1 MTRCNMQVIKRDG
14 TRQEYLGSKIEKAV
28 EKAMFATYMVM
39 EPTMLAEPF
48 QVSLHVWDVIKD
60 LKRDVSISELEKI
73 IYRKLN
79 DDGYSDA
86 AINYIEYKTKR
97 DIARS
102 KHKLT
107 QEFLDKYPDYP
118 EEMDEL
124 SKFVY
129 IRTYSRWLPDK
140 NRRETWKETCARAIN
155 GNCSY
160 LPTADGEPEALFDNM
175 FNLRQRISGRMLW
188 MGGTEALE
196 KTPLAAYNCSGITM
210 DSIHAFHELFY
221 LLMVGT
227 GVGCRVLK
235 ADIAKLPKFDTTKKL
250 YHVKTPV
257 PKGTT
262 LEHTKVSN
270 YGHSVII
277 TVGDSKEGWCEA
289 LTAYLTT
296 MTDNVTTSISIDYS
310 YIRPQGAPLKTF
322 GGYASGYAS
331 LKEMFEKLHKIIVK
345 ESTDGKLRPLNVAD
359 MCNIVGQNVV
369 AGGTRRTA
377 ELILFSPD
385 DEEMLHA
392 KENLDPEHYFR
403 YMSNNSMYLEEKP
416 SHEQLTKIMK
426 SIKETAEPGFI
437 NVAGAK
443 DRRSDFDIVNPCV
456 TPDTQILTKEYGY
469 VRIADCVDEDVT
481 VWNGY
486 DWSVV
491 TPRVT
496 GYDQPMLRITL
507 SNGNELEC
515 TDYHKFVLQG
525 DNRVKACD
533 LTVGDKLEKW
543 DFPVIPQQETI
554 VPTYDDSYID
564 PYIHG
569 FYAGDGVTNKPLIWL
584 YGDKRKLAKI
594 FEDNNCVITEGED
607 RDTVKLPKQYSKK
620 LVPDVGDT
628 PSDRLRYLAGLLDSD
643 GCVNSEDGAL
653 AISSVDKDFLMR
665 VSRMLNTLG
674 CHSTISKMHDAGFK
688 DMPANDGTGT
698 TKEYYCQTCY
708 RLTISAW
715 YTKQLMDLGLQTYR
729 LELTA
734 NPNRNASRFITVTNI
749 ERIRNCPTV
758 YCFTEPKN
766 HTGIFNGIMTAQCA
780 EILLPAKA
788 VCNLTNIN
796 VSKFI
801 DERGNVMIPQLK
813 EACKLSARACY
824 RLTEPELEL
833 DGWSEIHHRDR
844 LIGCSI
850 TGWQDAVAG
859 TLSKS
864 DQEALLM
871 LMKMWVNDAANEYA
885 DENHRPRPVLY
896 TTVQPDGTGGLISG
910 CSAGVHYNHSPY
922 YFRRVRIS
930 TNSPLYQAVK
940 YLDGWQIDNEVG
952 QGDDGN
958 TKVITFPCKSKSTI
972 TKYNVSAIEQLE
984 QYKMM
989 QKFYVDHNTSITVTV
1004 KDDEWDDVV
1013 DWLDNNWKYVVGISF
1028 LSLNQDYYP
1037 LMPYEECTK
1046 EQYLELKSKMAPLD
1060 PELVNK
1066 YEFELQTVGKD
1077 FEIDES
1083 GECEDG
1089 HCPVR

>member
-1 MTRCNMQVIKRDG
+1 MEVIKRNG
-14 TRQEYLGSKIEKAV
+14 TKESYDCSKIEKAV
-28 EKAMFATYMVM
+28 EKAMFATYKYM
-39 EPTMLAEPF
+39 EPVMLSEPF
-48 QVSLHVWDVIKD
+48 TVSLYVWDVIKD
-60 LKRDVSISELEKI
+60 VKEPVSIKQLENI
-73 IYRKLN
+73 IFRKLT

-86 AINYIEYKTKR
+86 AVNYIEYKTKR
-97 DIARS
+97 DIERS

-107 QEFLDKYPDYP
+107 QDFLDKYPDYP
-118 EEMDEL
+118 DCMDEL
-124 SKFVY
+124 AKFVY

-160 LPTADGEPEALFDNM
+160 LPTEDGEPEKLFDNM

-188 MGGTEALE
+188 MGGTEALD
-196 KTPLAAYNCSGITM
+196 KTPLAAYNCSGIVI
-210 DSIHAFHELFY
+210 DNINAFHELFY

-235 ADIAKLPKFDTTKKL
+235 EDIAKLPQFDTAKKL

-257 PKGTT
+257 PQGTT
-262 LEHTKVSN
+262 LERTKVSN
-270 YGHSVII
+270 YGNSIII

-289 LTAYLTT
+289 LTAYLNTMADNTT
-296 MTDNVTTSISIDYS
+296 KSISIDYS

-322 GGYASGYAS
+322 GGYASGYTS
-331 LKEMFEKLHKIIVK
+331 LKEMFEKLHKIITK

-403 YMSNNSMYLEEKP
+403 YMSNNSMYLEDKP
-416 SHEQLTKIMK
+416 SREELAKIMK

-437 NVAGAK
+437 NVKAAK
-443 DRRSDFDIVNPCV
+443 ERRKDFAIVNPC
-456 TPDTQILTKEYGY
+456 
-469 VRIADCVDEDVT
+469 
-481 VWNGY
+481 
-486 DWSVV
+486 
-491 TPRVT
+491 
-496 GYDQPMLRITL
+496 
-507 SNGNELEC
+507 
-515 TDYHKFVLQG
+515 
-525 DNRVKACD
+525 
-533 LTVGDKLEKW
+533 
-543 DFPVIPQQETI
+543 
-554 VPTYDDSYID
+554 
-564 PYIHG
+564 
-569 FYAGDGVTNKPLIWL
+569 
-584 YGDKRKLAKI
+584 
-594 FEDNNCVITEGED
+594 
-607 RDTVKLPKQYSKK
+607 
-620 LVPDVGDT
+620 
-628 PSDRLRYLAGLLDSD
+628 
-643 GCVNSEDGAL
+643 
-653 AISSVDKDFLMR
+653 
-665 VSRMLNTLG
+665 
-674 CHSTISKMHDAGFK
+674 
-688 DMPANDGTGT
+688 
-698 TKEYYCQTCY
+698 
-708 RLTISAW
+708 
-715 YTKQLMDLGLQTYR
+715 
-729 LELTA
+729 
-734 NPNRNASRFITVTNI
+734 
-749 ERIRNCPTV
+749 
-758 YCFTEPKN
+758 
-766 HTGIFNGIMTAQCA
+766 A
-780 EILLPAKA
+780 EIMLPNKA

-801 DERGNVMIPQLK
+801 DERGNVMVSQLK

-833 DGWSEIHHRDR
+833 EGWSEIHHRDR

-850 TGWQDAVAG
+850 TGWQDAVADNITKLEQG
-859 TLSKS
+859 V
-864 DQEALLM
+864 LLT
-871 LMKMWVNDAANEYA
+871 LMKTWIKDAANEYA
-885 DENHRPRPVLY
+885 DENNRPRPVLY

-930 TNSPLYQAVK
+930 SNSPLYQAIK

-952 QGDDGN
+952 QDDNGN
-958 TKVITFPCKSKSTI
+958 TKVITFPCKSNSRI

-989 QKFYVDHNTSITVTV
+989 QTHYVDHNTSITVTV
-1004 KDDEWDDVV
+1004 RDNEWDDVT
-1013 DWLDNNWKYVVGISF
+1013 DWLDKNWDCVVGISF

-1037 LMPYEECTK
+1037 LMPYEECTEK
-1046 EQYLELKSKMAPLD
+1046 QYLELKSKMAPFD
-1060 PELVNK
+1060 QELVNK

>member
-1 MTRCNMQVIKRDG
+1 MEVIKRDG
-14 TRQEYLGSKIEKAV
+14 TKESYDCSKIEKAV
-28 EKAMFATYMVM
+28 EKSMFATYKFM
-39 EPTMLAEPF
+39 EPVMLSEPF
-48 QVSLHVWDVIKD
+48 TVSLYVWDVIKD
-60 LKRDVSISELEKI
+60 VKEPVSIKQLENI
-73 IYRKLN
+73 IFRKLT

-86 AINYIEYKTKR
+86 AVNYIEYKTKR
-97 DIARS
+97 DMERS

-107 QEFLDKYPDYP
+107 QDFLDKYPDYP
-118 EEMDEL
+118 DCMDEL
-124 SKFVY
+124 AKFVY

-160 LPTADGEPEALFDNM
+160 LPTEDGEPEKLFDNM

-188 MGGTEALE
+188 MGGTEALD
-196 KTPLAAYNCSGITM
+196 KTPLAAYNCSGIVM
-210 DSIHAFHELFY
+210 DNINAFHELFY

-235 ADIAKLPKFDTTKKL
+235 EDVAKLPQFDTAKKL

-257 PKGTT
+257 PQGTT
-262 LEHTKVSN
+262 LERTKVSN
-270 YGHSVII
+270 YGNSVII

-289 LTAYLTT
+289 LTAYLNTMSDDTT
-296 MTDNVTTSISIDYS
+296 KSISIDYS

-322 GGYASGYAS
+322 GGYASGYTS
-331 LKEMFEKLHKIIVK
+331 LKEMFEKLHKIIIK

-403 YMSNNSMYLEEKP
+403 YMSNNSMYLEDKP
-416 SHEQLTKIMK
+416 SKEELRKLMI
-426 SIKETAEPGFI
+426 SIKETGEPGFI
-437 NVAGAK
+437 NVKAAK
-443 DRRSDFDIVNPCV
+443 ERRADFAIVNPCCE
-456 TPDTQILTKEYGY
+456 I
-469 VRIADCVDEDVT
+469 
-481 VWNGY
+481 
-486 DWSVV
+486 
-491 TPRVT
+491 
-496 GYDQPMLRITL
+496 ML
-507 SNGNELEC
+507 
-515 TDYHKFVLQG
+515 
-525 DNRVKACD
+525 
-533 LTVGDKLEKW
+533 
-543 DFPVIPQQETI
+543 
-554 VPTYDDSYID
+554 
-564 PYIHG
+564 
-569 FYAGDGVTNKPLIWL
+569 
-584 YGDKRKLAKI
+584 
-594 FEDNNCVITEGED
+594 
-607 RDTVKLPKQYSKK
+607 
-620 LVPDVGDT
+620 
-628 PSDRLRYLAGLLDSD
+628 
-643 GCVNSEDGAL
+643 
-653 AISSVDKDFLMR
+653 
-665 VSRMLNTLG
+665 
-674 CHSTISKMHDAGFK
+674 
-688 DMPANDGTGT
+688 
-698 TKEYYCQTCY
+698 
-708 RLTISAW
+708 
-715 YTKQLMDLGLQTYR
+715 
-729 LELTA
+729 
-734 NPNRNASRFITVTNI
+734 PN
-749 ERIRNCPTV
+749 
-758 YCFTEPKN
+758 
-766 HTGIFNGIMTAQCA
+766 
-780 EILLPAKA
+780 KA

-801 DERGNVMIPQLK
+801 DERGNVMVSQLK

-833 DGWSEIHHRDR
+833 EGWSEIHHRDR

-850 TGWQDAVAG
+850 TGWQDAVADNITKLEQG
-859 TLSKS
+859 V
-864 DQEALLM
+864 LLT
-871 LMKMWVNDAANEYA
+871 LMKTWIKDAANEYA
-885 DENHRPRPVLY
+885 DGNNRPRPVLY

-930 TNSPLYQAVK
+930 TNSPLYQAIK

-952 QGDDGN
+952 QDDNGN
-958 TKVITFPCKSKSTI
+958 TKVITFPCKSNSRI

-989 QKFYVDHNTSITVTV
+989 QTHYVDHNTSITVTV
-1004 KDDEWDDVV
+1004 KDDEWDAVT
-1013 DWLDNNWKYVVGISF
+1013 DWLDKNWDCVVGISF

-1046 EQYLELKSKMAPLD
+1046 KQYLELKSKMAPFD
-1060 PELVNK
+1060 QELVNK

>member
-1 MTRCNMQVIKRDG
+1 MEVIKRDG
-14 TRQEYLGSKIEKAV
+14 TKESYNGSKIEKAV
-28 EKAMFATYMVM
+28 EKAMFATYKFM
-39 EPTMLAEPF
+39 EPVMLSEPF
-48 QVSLHVWDVIKD
+48 TVSLYVWDVVKD
-60 LKRDVSISELEKI
+60 SKEPVSIKQLESI
-73 IYRKLN
+73 IFRKLT
-79 DDGYSDA
+79 DDGHSDA
-86 AINYIEYKTKR
+86 AVNYIEYKTKR
-97 DIARS
+97 DMARS

-107 QEFLDKYPDYP
+107 KDFLDKYPDYP
-118 EEMDEL
+118 DCMDEL
-124 SKFVY
+124 AKFVY

-160 LPTADGEPEALFDNM
+160 LPTEDGEPEKLFDNM

-188 MGGTEALE
+188 MGGTEALD
-196 KTPLAAYNCSGITM
+196 KTPLAAYNCSGIVI
-210 DSIHAFHELFY
+210 DNINAFQELFY

-235 ADIAKLPKFDTTKKL
+235 EDIAKLPQFDTAKKL

-257 PKGTT
+257 PQGTT
-262 LEHTKVSN
+262 LERTKVSN
-270 YGHSVII
+270 YGNSIII

-289 LTAYLTT
+289 LTAYLNTMADNTT
-296 MTDNVTTSISIDYS
+296 KSISIDYS

-331 LKEMFEKLHKIIVK
+331 LKEMFEKLNKIITE
-345 ESTDGKLRPLNVAD
+345 ESTNGKLRPLNVSD

-416 SHEQLTKIMK
+416 SKEELRKLMI

-437 NVAGAK
+437 NVKAAK
-443 DRRSDFDIVNPCV
+443 ERRADFDIVNPCCE
-456 TPDTQILTKEYGY
+456 I
-469 VRIADCVDEDVT
+469 
-481 VWNGY
+481 
-486 DWSVV
+486 
-491 TPRVT
+491 
-496 GYDQPMLRITL
+496 ML
-507 SNGNELEC
+507 
-515 TDYHKFVLQG
+515 
-525 DNRVKACD
+525 
-533 LTVGDKLEKW
+533 
-543 DFPVIPQQETI
+543 
-554 VPTYDDSYID
+554 
-564 PYIHG
+564 
-569 FYAGDGVTNKPLIWL
+569 
-584 YGDKRKLAKI
+584 
-594 FEDNNCVITEGED
+594 
-607 RDTVKLPKQYSKK
+607 
-620 LVPDVGDT
+620 
-628 PSDRLRYLAGLLDSD
+628 
-643 GCVNSEDGAL
+643 
-653 AISSVDKDFLMR
+653 
-665 VSRMLNTLG
+665 
-674 CHSTISKMHDAGFK
+674 
-688 DMPANDGTGT
+688 
-698 TKEYYCQTCY
+698 
-708 RLTISAW
+708 
-715 YTKQLMDLGLQTYR
+715 
-729 LELTA
+729 
-734 NPNRNASRFITVTNI
+734 PN
-749 ERIRNCPTV
+749 
-758 YCFTEPKN
+758 
-766 HTGIFNGIMTAQCA
+766 
-780 EILLPAKA
+780 KA

-801 DERGNVMIPQLK
+801 DERGNVMMSQLK

-833 DGWSEIHHRDR
+833 EGWSEIHHRDR

-850 TGWQDAVAG
+850 TGWQDAV
-859 TLSKS
+859 S
-864 DQEALLM
+864 DNMAKLEQEVLLT
-871 LMKMWVNDAANEYA
+871 LMKTWIKDAANEYA
-885 DENHRPRPVLY
+885 DENNRPRPVLY

-910 CSAGVHYNHSPY
+910 CSAGIHYNHSPY

-952 QGDDGN
+952 QDDNGN
-958 TKVITFPCKSKSTI
+958 TKVITFPCKSNSRI

-989 QKFYVDHNTSITVTV
+989 QTYYVDHNTSITVTV
-1004 KDDEWDDVV
+1004 KDDEWDAVT
-1013 DWLDNNWKYVVGISF
+1013 DWLDKNWDCVVGISF

-1046 EQYLELKSKMAPLD
+1046 EQYLELKSKMAPFD
-1060 PELVNK
+1060 QELVNK

>member
-1 MTRCNMQVIKRDG
+1 MQVIKRDG
-14 TRQEYLGSKIEKAV
+14 TTEEYLGQKIERAV
-28 EKAMFATYMVM
+28 EKAMFATYLVM

-48 QVSLHVWDVIKD
+48 QVSLYVWDIIKD
-60 LKRDVSISELEKI
+60 AKEPISIKQLENI
-73 IYRKLN
+73 IFRKLT
-79 DDGYSDA
+79 DDGYTDA
-86 AINYIEYKTKR
+86 AVNYIEYKTKR
-97 DIARS
+97 DMERS

-118 EEMDEL
+118 DCMDEL
-124 SKFVY
+124 AKFVY

-160 LPTADGEPEALFDNM
+160 LPTADGEPEKLFDNM
-175 FNLRQRISGRMLW
+175 FNLRQRVSGRMLW
-188 MGGTEALE
+188 MGGTEALD
-196 KTPLAAYNCSGITM
+196 KTPLAAYNCSGIVM
-210 DSIHAFHELFY
+210 DNIRSFHELFY

-235 ADIAKLPKFDTTKKL
+235 EDIAKLPQFDTTKKL

-289 LTAYLTT
+289 LTAYLTI

-331 LKEMFEKLHKIIVK
+331 LKEMFEKLHKIITK
-345 ESTDGKLRPLNVAD
+345 ESTNGKLRPLNVAD

-416 SHEQLTKIMK
+416 SREELVKIMY
-426 SIKETAEPGFI
+426 SIKETGEPGFI
-437 NVAGAK
+437 NVKAAK
-443 DRRSDFDIVNPCV
+443 ERRADFAIVNPC
-456 TPDTQILTKEYGY
+456 
-469 VRIADCVDEDVT
+469 
-481 VWNGY
+481 
-486 DWSVV
+486 
-491 TPRVT
+491 
-496 GYDQPMLRITL
+496 
-507 SNGNELEC
+507 
-515 TDYHKFVLQG
+515 
-525 DNRVKACD
+525 
-533 LTVGDKLEKW
+533 
-543 DFPVIPQQETI
+543 
-554 VPTYDDSYID
+554 
-564 PYIHG
+564 
-569 FYAGDGVTNKPLIWL
+569 
-584 YGDKRKLAKI
+584 
-594 FEDNNCVITEGED
+594 
-607 RDTVKLPKQYSKK
+607 
-620 LVPDVGDT
+620 
-628 PSDRLRYLAGLLDSD
+628 
-643 GCVNSEDGAL
+643 
-653 AISSVDKDFLMR
+653 
-665 VSRMLNTLG
+665 
-674 CHSTISKMHDAGFK
+674 
-688 DMPANDGTGT
+688 
-698 TKEYYCQTCY
+698 
-708 RLTISAW
+708 
-715 YTKQLMDLGLQTYR
+715 
-729 LELTA
+729 
-734 NPNRNASRFITVTNI
+734 
-749 ERIRNCPTV
+749 
-758 YCFTEPKN
+758 
-766 HTGIFNGIMTAQCA
+766 A
-780 EILLPAKA
+780 EIMLPNKA

-801 DERGNVMIPQLK
+801 DERGNVMVPQLK

-824 RLTEPELEL
+824 RLTEPLLELE
-833 DGWSEIHHRDR
+833 GWSEIHHRDR

-859 TLSKS
+859 VLSHEEQS
-864 DQEALLM
+864 LLLS
-871 LMKMWVNDAANEYA
+871 LMKSWINEFANQYA

-910 CSAGVHYNHSPY
+910 CSAGVHYNHAPY

-940 YLDGWQIDNEVG
+940 HLDGWQIDNEVG

-989 QKFYVDHNTSITVTV
+989 QTFYVDHNTSITVTV
-1004 KDDEWDDVV
+1004 KDNEWDDVI
-1013 DWLDNNWKYVVGISF
+1013 DWLDKNWDCVVGISF

-1046 EQYLELKSKMAPLD
+1046 EQYLELKSKMATLD

>member
-28 EKAMFATYMVM
+28 EKAMFATYMVI

-48 QVSLHVWDVIKD
+48 QVSLHVWDVVKD
-60 LKRDVSISELEKI
+60 LRRDVSISELEKI

-118 EEMDEL
+118 DCMDEL
-124 SKFVY
+124 AKFVY

-160 LPTADGEPEALFDNM
+160 LPTEDGEPEKLFDNM

-188 MGGTEALE
+188 MGGTEALD
-196 KTPLAAYNCSGITM
+196 KTPLAAYNCSGMVM
-210 DSIHAFHELFY
+210 DSIEAFQELFY

-235 ADIAKLPKFDTTKKL
+235 EDIAKLPKFDITKKL

-257 PKGTT
+257 PQGTL

-270 YGHSVII
+270 YGYSVII

-289 LTAYLTT
+289 LTAYLIT
-296 MTDNVTTSISIDYS
+296 MADNVTKSISIDYS

-322 GGYASGYAS
+322 GGYASGYKS
-331 LKEMFEKLHKIIVK
+331 LQEMFEKLHKIIVK

-359 MCNIVGQNVV
+359 MCNIIGQNVV

-416 SHEQLTKIMK
+416 SHEELSKIMK

-443 DRRSDFDIVNPCV
+443 DRRSDFDIVNP
-456 TPDTQILTKEYGY
+456 
-469 VRIADCVDEDVT
+469 
-481 VWNGY
+481 
-486 DWSVV
+486 
-491 TPRVT
+491 
-496 GYDQPMLRITL
+496 
-507 SNGNELEC
+507 
-515 TDYHKFVLQG
+515 
-525 DNRVKACD
+525 
-533 LTVGDKLEKW
+533 
-543 DFPVIPQQETI
+543 
-554 VPTYDDSYID
+554 
-564 PYIHG
+564 
-569 FYAGDGVTNKPLIWL
+569 
-584 YGDKRKLAKI
+584 
-594 FEDNNCVITEGED
+594 
-607 RDTVKLPKQYSKK
+607 
-620 LVPDVGDT
+620 
-628 PSDRLRYLAGLLDSD
+628 
-643 GCVNSEDGAL
+643 
-653 AISSVDKDFLMR
+653 
-665 VSRMLNTLG
+665 
-674 CHSTISKMHDAGFK
+674 
-688 DMPANDGTGT
+688 
-698 TKEYYCQTCY
+698 
-708 RLTISAW
+708 
-715 YTKQLMDLGLQTYR
+715 
-729 LELTA
+729 
-734 NPNRNASRFITVTNI
+734 
-749 ERIRNCPTV
+749 
-758 YCFTEPKN
+758 
-766 HTGIFNGIMTAQCA
+766 CA

-813 EACKLSARACY
+813 EACRLSARACY

-864 DQEALLM
+864 DQEVLLM

-930 TNSPLYQAVK
+930 ANSPLYQAVK

-989 QKFYVDHNTSITVTV
+989 QKYYVDHNTSITVTV
-1004 KDDEWDDVV
+1004 KDDEWDAVV

>member
-1 MTRCNMQVIKRDG
+1 MQVIKRDG
-14 TRQEYLGSKIEKAV
+14 TRQEYLGSKIKKAV
-28 EKAMFATYMVM
+28 EKAMFATYMAM

-48 QVSLHVWDVIKD
+48 QVSLHVWDVVKD

-86 AINYIEYKTKR
+86 AIKYIEYKTKR
-97 DIARS
+97 DIQRS

-107 QEFLDKYPDYP
+107 DEFLARYPDYP

-124 SKFVY
+124 AKFVY

-140 NRRETWKETCARAIN
+140 NRRETWKETCARAVN

-160 LPTADGEPEALFDNM
+160 LPTEDGEPEKLFDNM
-175 FNLRQRISGRMLW
+175 FYFRQRVSGRMLW
-188 MGGTEALE
+188 MGGTEALD
-196 KTPLAAYNCSGITM
+196 KTPLAAYNCSGMVM
-210 DSIHAFHELFY
+210 DSLKAFEELFY

-235 ADIAKLPKFDTTKKL
+235 EDIAKLPHFHTDKEI

-257 PKGTT
+257 PQGST
-262 LEHTKVSN
+262 LEHTNAKR
-270 YGHSVII
+270 YGNSLVI

-289 LTAYLTT
+289 LGEYLNG
-296 MTDNVTTSISIDYS
+296 MTDVTLHSISLDYS

-322 GGYASGYAS
+322 GGYASGFKS
-331 LKEMFEKLHKIIVK
+331 LKEMFDKLHKIITK
-345 ESTDGKLRPLNVAD
+345 ESTDGKLRPLNVSD
-359 MCNIVGQNVV
+359 MCNIIGQNVV

-416 SHEQLTKIMK
+416 SREQLTKIMK

-437 NVAGAK
+437 NVQAAK
-443 DRRSDFDIVNPCV
+443 ERRADFAIVNPC
-456 TPDTQILTKEYGY
+456 
-469 VRIADCVDEDVT
+469 
-481 VWNGY
+481 
-486 DWSVV
+486 
-491 TPRVT
+491 
-496 GYDQPMLRITL
+496 
-507 SNGNELEC
+507 
-515 TDYHKFVLQG
+515 
-525 DNRVKACD
+525 
-533 LTVGDKLEKW
+533 
-543 DFPVIPQQETI
+543 
-554 VPTYDDSYID
+554 
-564 PYIHG
+564 
-569 FYAGDGVTNKPLIWL
+569 
-584 YGDKRKLAKI
+584 
-594 FEDNNCVITEGED
+594 
-607 RDTVKLPKQYSKK
+607 
-620 LVPDVGDT
+620 
-628 PSDRLRYLAGLLDSD
+628 
-643 GCVNSEDGAL
+643 
-653 AISSVDKDFLMR
+653 
-665 VSRMLNTLG
+665 
-674 CHSTISKMHDAGFK
+674 
-688 DMPANDGTGT
+688 
-698 TKEYYCQTCY
+698 
-708 RLTISAW
+708 
-715 YTKQLMDLGLQTYR
+715 
-729 LELTA
+729 
-734 NPNRNASRFITVTNI
+734 
-749 ERIRNCPTV
+749 
-758 YCFTEPKN
+758 
-766 HTGIFNGIMTAQCA
+766 A
-780 EILLPAKA
+780 EIMLPNKA

-813 EACKLSARACY
+813 EACRLSARACY

-833 DGWSEIHHRDR
+833 KDWSEIHHRDR

-850 TGWQDAVAG
+850 TGWQDAVSG
-859 TLSKS
+859 NLSKS

-871 LMKMWVNDAANEYA
+871 LMKMWINEAANEYA
-885 DENHRPRPVLY
+885 DENQSPRPVLY
-896 TTVQPDGTGGLISG
+896 TTVQPDGTGGLISN

-922 YFRRVRIS
+922 YYRRVRIS

-940 YLDGWQIDNEVG
+940 HLKGWQIDNEVG
-952 QGDDGN
+952 QDDNGN
-958 TKVITFPCKSKSTI
+958 TKVITFPCKSKSLI
-972 TKYNVSAIEQLE
+972 TKNNVTALEQLE

-989 QKFYVDHNTSITVTV
+989 QRYYVDHNTSITVTV

-1013 DWLDNNWKYVVGISF
+1013 DWLDKNWQYVVGISF
-1028 LSLNQDYYP
+1028 LSLNQTYYP

-1046 EQYLELKSKMAPLD
+1046 EQYIELKEKMEPLD
-1060 PELVNK
+1060 HELVNR

>member
-1 MTRCNMQVIKRDG
+1 MRCNMQVIKRDG

-28 EKAMFATYMVM
+28 EKAMFATYMAM

-48 QVSLHVWDVIKD
+48 QVSLHVWDVVKD

-86 AINYIEYKTKR
+86 AIKYIEYKTKR
-97 DIARS
+97 DIQRS

-107 QEFLDKYPDYP
+107 DEFLARYPDYP

-124 SKFVY
+124 AKFVY

-140 NRRETWKETCARAIN
+140 NRRETWKETCARAVN

-160 LPTADGEPEALFDNM
+160 LPTEDGEPEKLFDNM
-175 FNLRQRISGRMLW
+175 FYFRQRVSGRMLW
-188 MGGTEALE
+188 MGGTEALD
-196 KTPLAAYNCSGITM
+196 KTPLAAYNCSGMVM
-210 DSIHAFHELFY
+210 DSLKAFEELFY

-235 ADIAKLPKFDTTKKL
+235 EDIAKLPRFHTDKEI

-257 PKGTT
+257 PQGST
-262 LEHTKVSN
+262 LEHTNAKR
-270 YGHSVII
+270 YGNSLVI

-289 LTAYLTT
+289 LGEYLNG
-296 MTDNVTTSISIDYS
+296 MTDVTLHSISLDYS

-322 GGYASGYAS
+322 GGYASGFKS
-331 LKEMFEKLHKIIVK
+331 LKEMFDKLHKIITK
-345 ESTDGKLRPLNVAD
+345 ESTNGKLRPINVSD
-359 MCNIVGQNVV
+359 ICNIVGQNVV

-416 SHEQLTKIMK
+416 SKEELRKLML
-426 SIKETAEPGFI
+426 SIKETGEPGFV
-437 NVAGAK
+437 NVKAAK
-443 DRRSDFDIVNPCV
+443 ERRSDFAIVNPCV
-456 TPDTQILTKEYGY
+456 SGDTKILTKEYGY
-469 VRIADCVDEDVT
+469 IAIEDIVDTDVT

-486 DWSVV
+486 EWSVT

-496 GYDQPMLRITL
+496 GYNQPMFKIKF
-507 SNGNELEC
+507 SNGSELKC
-515 TDYHKFVLQG
+515 TDYHTFVLKN
-525 DNRVKACD
+525 DERVKANQ
-533 LTVGDKLEKW
+533 LNTGDKLAKW
-543 DFPVIPQQETI
+543 DFPVIEQQENI
-554 VPTYDDSYID
+554 LPVYNEDDK
-564 PYIHG
+564 PYVHG
-569 FYAGDGVTNKPLIWL
+569 FYAGDGVANKPIIWL
-584 YGDKRKLAKI
+584 YGDKRNLGDI
-594 FEDNNCVITEGED
+594 FSYFGCEVKTGNE
-607 RDTVKLPKQYSKK
+607 RDTVKTPKVLSKK
-620 LVPDVGDT
+620 IVPDVGD
-628 PSDRLRYLAGLLDSD
+628 SIAHRLEYLAGLLDSD
-643 GCVNSEDGAL
+643 GCINSAEGSV
-653 AISSVDKDFLMR
+653 AISSIDKDFLIR
-665 VSRMLNTLG
+665 VSQMLNTLG
-674 CHSTISKMHDAGFK
+674 CHTYISLMRDGGPKL
-688 DMPANDGTGT
+688 MPANDGTGVY
-698 TKEYYCQTCY
+698 KEYTCQPCY

-715 YTKQLMDLGLQTYR
+715 YVQHLLGLGLHTFRFNLQC
-729 LELTA
+729 
-734 NPNRNASRFITVTNI
+734 NPNRNASRFITVTDI
-749 ERIRNCPTV
+749 ERIDNCPTV
-758 YCFTEPKN
+758 YCFTEQKN
-766 HTGIFNGIMTAQCA
+766 HTGIFNGVMTGQCSEIMLTN
-780 EILLPAKA
+780 KA

-813 EACKLSARACY
+813 EACRLSARACY
-824 RLTEPELEL
+824 RLTEPELEIPS
-833 DGWSEIHHRDR
+833 WSEIHRRDR

-850 TGWQDAVAG
+850 TGWQDAVNG
-859 TLSKS
+859 NLSKS
-864 DQEALLM
+864 DQEALLV
-871 LMKMWVNDAANEYA
+871 LMKMWINEAANEYA
-885 DENHRPRPVLY
+885 DANKSPRPVLY

-922 YFRRVRIS
+922 YYRRVRIS

-940 YLDGWQIDNEVG
+940 HLKGWKIDNEVG
-952 QGDDGN
+952 QDDDGN
-958 TKVITFPCKSKSTI
+958 TKVITFPCKSKSSI
-972 TKYNVSAIEQLE
+972 TKNNVSALEQLE

-989 QKFYVDHNTSITVTV
+989 QRYYVDHNTSITVTV

-1013 DWLDNNWKYVVGISF
+1013 DWLDENWQYVVGISF
-1028 LSLNQDYYP
+1028 LSLNQTYYP

-1046 EQYLELKSKMAPLD
+1046 EQYIELKANMEPLD
-1060 PELVNK
+1060 HDLVNR

>member
-1 MTRCNMQVIKRDG
+1 MQVIKRDG
-14 TRQEYLGSKIEKAV
+14 TTEEYLGQKIERAV
-28 EKAMFATYMVM
+28 EKAMFATYLVM

-48 QVSLHVWDVIKD
+48 QVSLYVWDIIKD
-60 LKRDVSISELEKI
+60 AKEPISIKQLENI
-73 IYRKLN
+73 IFRKLT
-79 DDGYSDA
+79 DDGYTDA
-86 AINYIEYKTKR
+86 AVNYIEYKTKR
-97 DIARS
+97 DMERS
-102 KHKLT
+102 QHKLN

-118 EEMDEL
+118 DCMDEL
-124 SKFVY
+124 AKFVY

-160 LPTADGEPEALFDNM
+160 LPTEDGEPEKLFDNM

-196 KTPLAAYNCSGITM
+196 KTPLAAYNCSGIVM
-210 DSIHAFHELFY
+210 DSIRSFHELFY

-235 ADIAKLPKFDTTKKL
+235 EDIAKLPQFDTTKKL

-257 PKGTT
+257 PQGTT

-289 LTAYLTT
+289 LTAYLNTMADNTT
-296 MTDNVTTSISIDYS
+296 KSISIDYS

-345 ESTDGKLRPLNVAD
+345 ESTNGQLRPLNVAD

-392 KENLDPEHYFR
+392 KENLDQEHYFR

-416 SHEQLTKIMK
+416 SREELAKIMY
-426 SIKETAEPGFI
+426 SIKETGEPGFI
-437 NVAGAK
+437 NVKAAK
-443 DRRSDFDIVNPCV
+443 ERRADFAIVNPC
-456 TPDTQILTKEYGY
+456 
-469 VRIADCVDEDVT
+469 
-481 VWNGY
+481 
-486 DWSVV
+486 
-491 TPRVT
+491 
-496 GYDQPMLRITL
+496 
-507 SNGNELEC
+507 
-515 TDYHKFVLQG
+515 
-525 DNRVKACD
+525 
-533 LTVGDKLEKW
+533 
-543 DFPVIPQQETI
+543 
-554 VPTYDDSYID
+554 
-564 PYIHG
+564 
-569 FYAGDGVTNKPLIWL
+569 
-584 YGDKRKLAKI
+584 
-594 FEDNNCVITEGED
+594 
-607 RDTVKLPKQYSKK
+607 
-620 LVPDVGDT
+620 
-628 PSDRLRYLAGLLDSD
+628 
-643 GCVNSEDGAL
+643 
-653 AISSVDKDFLMR
+653 
-665 VSRMLNTLG
+665 
-674 CHSTISKMHDAGFK
+674 
-688 DMPANDGTGT
+688 
-698 TKEYYCQTCY
+698 
-708 RLTISAW
+708 
-715 YTKQLMDLGLQTYR
+715 
-729 LELTA
+729 
-734 NPNRNASRFITVTNI
+734 
-749 ERIRNCPTV
+749 
-758 YCFTEPKN
+758 
-766 HTGIFNGIMTAQCA
+766 A
-780 EILLPAKA
+780 EIMLPNKA

-801 DERGNVMIPQLK
+801 DERGNVMVPQLK

-824 RLTEPELEL
+824 RLTEPSLELE
-833 DGWSEIHHRDR
+833 GWSEIHHRDR

-859 TLSKS
+859 VLSHEE
-864 DQEALLM
+864 QALLLS
-871 LMKMWVNDAANEYA
+871 LMKSWINEFANQYA

-989 QKFYVDHNTSITVTV
+989 QTHYVDHNTSITVTV
-1004 KDDEWDDVV
+1004 KDNEWDDVIN
-1013 DWLDNNWKYVVGISF
+1013 WLDKNWDYVVGISF

>member
-1 MTRCNMQVIKRDG
+1 MQVIKRDG
-14 TRQEYLGSKIEKAV
+14 TKEEYLGQKIERAV

-48 QVSLHVWDVIKD
+48 QVSLHVWDIIKD
-60 LKRDVSISELEKI
+60 VETDVTIHDIERL
-73 IYRKLN
+73 IYNKLY

-86 AINYIEYKTKR
+86 AIKYIEYKTKR
-97 DIARS
+97 DIERS

-107 QEFLDKYPDYP
+107 DSFLAQYPDYP
-118 EEMDEL
+118 ECMDEL
-124 SKFVY
+124 AKFVY

-160 LPTADGEPEALFDNM
+160 LPTEDGEPEKLFDNM

-188 MGGTEALE
+188 MGGTEALD
-196 KTPLAAYNCSGITM
+196 KTPLAAYNCSGMVM
-210 DSIHAFHELFY
+210 DSLQAFEELFY

-235 ADIAKLPKFDTTKKL
+235 EDIAKLPKFDTTKKL

-257 PKGTT
+257 PQGTT

-296 MTDNVTTSISIDYS
+296 MSDDVTISISIDYS

-322 GGYASGYAS
+322 GGYASGFKS
-331 LKEMFEKLHKIIVK
+331 LKEMFEKLHKIITK
-345 ESTDGKLRPLNVAD
+345 ESTDGKLRPLNVSD
-359 MCNIVGQNVV
+359 MCNIIGQNVV

-392 KENLDPEHYFR
+392 KENIDPEHYFR
-403 YMSNNSMYLEEKP
+403 YMSNNSMFLEEKP
-416 SHEQLTKIMK
+416 SKEELRKLML
-426 SIKETAEPGFI
+426 SIKETGEPGFV
-437 NVAGAK
+437 NVKAAK
-443 DRRSDFDIVNPCV
+443 ERRSDFAIVNPCCE
-456 TPDTQILTKEYGY
+456 IMLT
-469 VRIADCVDEDVT
+469 
-481 VWNGY
+481 N
-486 DWSVV
+486 
-491 TPRVT
+491 
-496 GYDQPMLRITL
+496 
-507 SNGNELEC
+507 
-515 TDYHKFVLQG
+515 
-525 DNRVKACD
+525 
-533 LTVGDKLEKW
+533 
-543 DFPVIPQQETI
+543 
-554 VPTYDDSYID
+554 
-564 PYIHG
+564 
-569 FYAGDGVTNKPLIWL
+569 
-584 YGDKRKLAKI
+584 
-594 FEDNNCVITEGED
+594 
-607 RDTVKLPKQYSKK
+607 
-620 LVPDVGDT
+620 
-628 PSDRLRYLAGLLDSD
+628 
-643 GCVNSEDGAL
+643 
-653 AISSVDKDFLMR
+653 
-665 VSRMLNTLG
+665 
-674 CHSTISKMHDAGFK
+674 
-688 DMPANDGTGT
+688 
-698 TKEYYCQTCY
+698 
-708 RLTISAW
+708 
-715 YTKQLMDLGLQTYR
+715 
-729 LELTA
+729 
-734 NPNRNASRFITVTNI
+734 
-749 ERIRNCPTV
+749 
-758 YCFTEPKN
+758 
-766 HTGIFNGIMTAQCA
+766 
-780 EILLPAKA
+780 KA

-801 DERGNVMIPQLK
+801 NERGNVMIPQLK

-824 RLTEPELEL
+824 RLTEPELEIPS
-833 DGWSEIHHRDR
+833 WSEIHRRDR

-871 LMKMWVNDAANEYA
+871 LMKMWINDAANEYA
-885 DENHRPRPVLY
+885 DENHRPHPVLY

-922 YFRRVRIS
+922 YYRRVRIS

-940 YLDGWQIDNEVG
+940 HLKGWKIDNEVG
-952 QGDDGN
+952 QDDDGN
-958 TKVITFPCKSKSTI
+958 TKVITFPCKSKSLT
-972 TKYNVSAIEQLE
+972 TKNNVSALEQLE

-989 QKFYVDHNTSITVTV
+989 QRYYVDHNTSITVTV

-1013 DWLDNNWKYVVGISF
+1013 DWLDVNWKYVVGISF

-1037 LMPYEECTK
+1037 LMPYEECTR
-1046 EQYLELKSKMAPLD
+1046 EEYLELKSNMEPLD
-1060 PELVNK
+1060 HDLVNR

>member
-1 MTRCNMQVIKRDG
+1 MRCNMQVIKRDG

-28 EKAMFATYMVM
+28 EKAMFATYMAM

-48 QVSLHVWDVIKD
+48 QVSLHVWDVVKD

-86 AINYIEYKTKR
+86 AIKYIEYKTKR
-97 DIARS
+97 DIQRS

-107 QEFLDKYPDYP
+107 DEFLAQYPDYP

-124 SKFVY
+124 AKFVY

-140 NRRETWKETCARAIN
+140 NRRETWKETCARAVN

-160 LPTADGEPEALFDNM
+160 LPTEDGEPEKLFDNM
-175 FNLRQRISGRMLW
+175 FYFRQRVSGRMLW
-188 MGGTEALE
+188 MGGTEALD
-196 KTPLAAYNCSGITM
+196 KTPLAAYNCSGIVM
-210 DSIHAFHELFY
+210 DSVNAFHELFY

-235 ADIAKLPKFDTTKKL
+235 EDIAKLPKFDITKKL

-257 PKGTT
+257 PQGTT

-296 MTDNVTTSISIDYS
+296 MTDDITKSISIDYS

-322 GGYASGYAS
+322 GGYASGYKS
-331 LKEMFEKLHKIIVK
+331 LQEMFEKLHKIIVK

-403 YMSNNSMYLEEKP
+403 YMSNNSMYLEKKP
-416 SHEQLTKIMK
+416 SREELAKIMY
-426 SIKETAEPGFI
+426 SIKETGEPAFL
-437 NVAGAK
+437 NVQAAK
-443 DRRSDFDIVNPCV
+443 ERRADFDIVNPCV
-456 TPDTQILTKEYGY
+456 TGTTEILTKEYGY
-469 VRIADCVDEDVT
+469 MPIAEVVDEDVT

-496 GYDQPMLRITL
+496 GYDQPMMRIQF

-515 TDYHKFVLQG
+515 TDYHKFVMQDGSRIEAREL
-525 DNRVKACD
+525 CI
-533 LTVGDKLEKW
+533 GDKLEKW
-543 DFPVIPQQETI
+543 EFPVIEQPENLMSMYHDGT
-554 VPTYDDSYID
+554 ID

-569 FYAGDGVTNKPLIWL
+569 FYAGDGVQNKPIIWL
-584 YGDKRKLAKI
+584 YGEKRQLADMFKSAG
-594 FEDNNCVITEGED
+594 CTITEGLE
-607 RDTVKLPKQYSKK
+607 RDTVRLPKQLPKK
-620 LVPDVGDT
+620 QVPNVNDAVYH
-628 PSDRLRYLAGLLDSD
+628 RLRYLAGLIDSD
-643 GCVNSEDGAL
+643 GCINSEEGAI
-653 AISSVDKDFLMR
+653 AISSVDRDFLTR
-665 VSRMLNTLG
+665 ISRMLNTLG
-674 CHSTISKMHDAGFK
+674 CHATISLMAEGGYRE
-688 DMPANDGTGT
+688 MPANDGTGEN
-698 TKEYYCQTCY
+698 KLYYCQPTY

-715 YTKQLMDLGLQTYR
+715 YVKKLMDLGLSTKR
-729 LELTA
+729 VKLIA
-734 NPNRNASRFITVTNI
+734 NPNRNASRFIYVTSI
-749 ERIRNCPTV
+749 EHIRNCPTV
-758 YCFTEPKN
+758 YCFTENKN
-766 HTGIFNGIMTAQCA
+766 HTGIFNGVMTGQCA

-813 EACKLSARACY
+813 EACRLSARACY

-833 DGWSEIHHRDR
+833 EGWSEIHHRDR

-850 TGWQDAVAG
+850 TGWQDAVVG
-859 TLSKS
+859 NLSKS
-864 DQEALLM
+864 DQEALLV
-871 LMKMWVNDAANEYA
+871 LMKMWINDAANEYA
-885 DENHRPRPVLY
+885 DENHRPHPVLY

-910 CSAGVHYNHSPY
+910 CSAGVHYNHAPY
-922 YFRRVRIS
+922 YYRRVRIS

-940 YLDGWQIDNEVG
+940 HLKGWKIDNEVG
-952 QGDDGN
+952 QDDDGN
-958 TKVITFPCKSKSTI
+958 TKVITFPCKSKSLT
-972 TKYNVSAIEQLE
+972 TKNNVSALEQLE

-989 QKFYVDHNTSITVTV
+989 QRYYVDHNTSITVTV

-1013 DWLDNNWKYVVGISF
+1013 DWLDVNWKYVVGISF

-1037 LMPYEECTK
+1037 LMPYEECTR
-1046 EQYLELKSKMAPLD
+1046 EEYLELKANMEPLD
-1060 PELVNK
+1060 HDLVNR

>member
-1 MTRCNMQVIKRDG
+1 MRCNMQVIKRDG

-28 EKAMFATYMVM
+28 EKAMFATYMAM

-48 QVSLHVWDVIKD
+48 QVSLHVWDVVKD

-86 AINYIEYKTKR
+86 AIKYIEYKTKR
-97 DIARS
+97 DIQRS

-107 QEFLDKYPDYP
+107 DEFLAQYPDYP

-124 SKFVY
+124 AKFVY

-140 NRRETWKETCARAIN
+140 NRRETWKETCARAVN

-160 LPTADGEPEALFDNM
+160 LPTEDGEPEKLFDNM
-175 FNLRQRISGRMLW
+175 FYFRQRVSGRMLW
-188 MGGTEALE
+188 MGGTEALD
-196 KTPLAAYNCSGITM
+196 KTPLAAYNCSGMVM
-210 DSIHAFHELFY
+210 DSLKAFEELFY

-235 ADIAKLPKFDTTKKL
+235 EDIAKLPHFHTDKEI

-257 PKGTT
+257 PQGST
-262 LEHTKVSN
+262 LEHTNAKR
-270 YGHSVII
+270 YGNSLVI

-289 LTAYLTT
+289 LGEYLNG
-296 MTDNVTTSISIDYS
+296 MTDVTLHSISLDYS

-322 GGYASGYAS
+322 GGYASGFKS
-331 LKEMFEKLHKIIVK
+331 LKEMFDKLHKIITK
-345 ESTDGKLRPLNVAD
+345 ESTDGKLRPLNVSD
-359 MCNIVGQNVV
+359 MCNIIGQNVV

-416 SHEQLTKIMK
+416 SREQLTKIMK

-437 NVAGAK
+437 NVQAAK
-443 DRRSDFDIVNPCV
+443 ERRADFAIVNPCV

-469 VRIADCVDEDVT
+469 ARIADCVDEDVT

-643 GCVNSEDGAL
+643 GCVSSEDGAL

-766 HTGIFNGIMTAQCA
+766 HTGIFNGVMTAQCA

-801 DERGNVMIPQLK
+801 DERGNVIIPQLK
-813 EACKLSARACY
+813 EACRLSARACY

-833 DGWSEIHHRDR
+833 DGWSEIHRRDR

-850 TGWQDAVAG
+850 TGWQDAVSG
-859 TLSKS
+859 NLSKS

-871 LMKMWVNDAANEYA
+871 LMKMWINEAANEYA
-885 DENHRPRPVLY
+885 DENQSPRPVLY
-896 TTVQPDGTGGLISG
+896 TTVQPDGTGGLISN

-922 YFRRVRIS
+922 YYRRVRIS

-940 YLDGWQIDNEVG
+940 HLKGWQIDNEVG
-952 QGDDGN
+952 QDDNGN
-958 TKVITFPCKSKSTI
+958 TKVITFPCKSKSLT
-972 TKYNVSAIEQLE
+972 TKNNVSALEQLE

-989 QKFYVDHNTSITVTV
+989 QRYYVDHNTSITVTV

-1013 DWLDNNWKYVVGISF
+1013 DWLDENWQYVVGISF
-1028 LSLNQDYYP
+1028 LSLNQTYYP

-1046 EQYLELKSKMAPLD
+1046 EQYIELKEKMEPLD
-1060 PELVNK
+1060 HELVNR

>member
-1 MTRCNMQVIKRDG
+1 MQVIKRDR
-14 TRQEYLGSKIEKAV
+14 TKEEYLGQKIERAV

-39 EPTMLAEPF
+39 EPIMLAEPF
-48 QVSLHVWDVIKD
+48 QVSLHVWDIIKD
-60 LKRDVSISELEKI
+60 VKTDVTIYDLERL
-73 IYRKLN
+73 IYDKLYE
-79 DDGYSDA
+79 DGYRDA
-86 AINYIEYKTKR
+86 AIKYIEYKTKR
-97 DIARS
+97 DIERS
-102 KHKLT
+102 KHKLSE
-107 QEFLDKYPDYP
+107 EFLSTYPDYP
-118 EEMDEL
+118 DCMDEL
-124 SKFVY
+124 GKFVY

-160 LPTADGEPEALFDNM
+160 LPTADGEPEKLFDNM

-196 KTPLAAYNCSGITM
+196 KTPLAAYNCSGMVM
-210 DSIHAFHELFY
+210 DSINAFQELFY

-235 ADIAKLPKFDTTKKL
+235 EDIDKLPRFCTDKQL
-250 YHVKTPV
+250 YHVKSPI
-257 PKGTT
+257 PQGAT
-262 LEHTKVSN
+262 LEHTKASK
-270 YGHSVII
+270 YGNSLII

-289 LTAYLTT
+289 LNEYLIA
-296 MTDNVTTSISIDYS
+296 MTDTTIKSISLDYS

-322 GGYASGYAS
+322 GGYASGFKS
-331 LKEMFEKLHKIIVK
+331 LKEMFEKIHKIIIK
-345 ESTDGKLRPLNVAD
+345 ESTNGKLRPLNVAD
-359 MCNIVGQNVV
+359 MCNIIGQNVV

-392 KENLDPEHYFR
+392 KDNLDPEHYFR
-403 YMSNNSMYLEEKP
+403 FMSNNSMYLENKP
-416 SHEQLTKIMK
+416 SREALANIMK
-426 SIKETAEPGFI
+426 SIKNTGEPAFI
-437 NVAGAK
+437 NVKAAK
-443 DRRSDFDIVNPCV
+443 KRRADFAIVNPCV

-469 VRIADCVDEDVT
+469 ARIADCVDEDVT

-496 GYDQPMLRITL
+496 GYNQPMYRITL

-515 TDYHKFVLQG
+515 TDYHKFVLHG
-525 DNRVKACD
+525 DNRVEARH
-533 LTVGDKLEKW
+533 LSIGDKLKKW

-554 VPTYDDSYID
+554 IPTYNDSYID

-584 YGDKRKLAKI
+584 YGDKRKLAPI
-594 FEDNNCVITEGED
+594 FEDNNCTIMEGEE

-620 LVPDVGDT
+620 VVPDVGDT
-628 PSDRLRYLAGLLDSD
+628 PYERLRYLAGLLDSD
-643 GCVNSEDGAL
+643 GCVNSEDGAVT
-653 AISSVDKDFLMR
+653 ISSIDKDFLIN

-674 CHSTISKMHDAGFK
+674 CHATVAKMRDGGFK
-688 DMPANDGTGT
+688 DMPANDGTGS
-698 TKEYYCQTCY
+698 TKEYDCQTCY

-715 YTKQLMDLGLQTYR
+715 YVKQLMKLGLETHR
-729 LELTA
+729 LVLAA

-766 HTGIFNGIMTAQCA
+766 HTGIFNGVMTAQCS
-780 EILLPAKA
+780 EILLPNRA

-801 DERGNVMIPQLK
+801 DERGNVMIHQLK
-813 EACKLSARACY
+813 EACQLSARACY

-833 DGWSEIHHRDR
+833 EGWSEIHHRDR

-850 TGWQDAVAG
+850 TGWQDAVSG
-859 TLSKS
+859 NLSKE
-864 DQEALLM
+864 DQEALLV
-871 LMKMWVNDAANEYA
+871 LMKTWIQDAANDYA
-885 DENHRPRPVLY
+885 DENKSPRPVLY

-922 YFRRVRIS
+922 YYRRVRIS

-940 YLDGWQIDNEVG
+940 NLKGWKIDNEVG
-952 QGDDGN
+952 QDDNGN
-958 TKVITFPCKSKSTI
+958 TKVITFPCKSKSHI

-1004 KDDEWDDVV
+1004 KDDEWDDVTE
-1013 DWLDNNWKYVVGISF
+1013 WLYNNWDYVVGISF

-1037 LMPYEECTK
+1037 LMPYEECTRD
-1046 EQYLELKSKMAPLD
+1046 EYLELKQNMEPLD
-1060 PELVNK
+1060 QDLVNR

>member
-1 MTRCNMQVIKRDG
+1 MQVIKRDG

-28 EKAMFATYMVM
+28 EQAMFATYMVM

-48 QVSLHVWDVIKD
+48 QVSLHVWDVVKD
-60 LKRDVSISELEKI
+60 LKRDVSIGELEKI

-107 QEFLDKYPDYP
+107 KEFLDKYPDYL

-124 SKFVY
+124 AKFVY

-140 NRRETWKETCARAIN
+140 NRRETWKETCARAVN

-160 LPTADGEPEALFDNM
+160 LPTEDGEPEKLFDNM
-175 FNLRQRISGRMLW
+175 FNLRQRVSGRMLW

-196 KTPLAAYNCSGITM
+196 KTPLAAYNCSGMVM
-210 DSIHAFHELFY
+210 DSIEAFQELFY

-235 ADIAKLPKFDTTKKL
+235 EDIAKLPQFDTTKKL

-257 PKGTT
+257 PQGTT

-270 YGHSVII
+270 YGHSIII

-289 LTAYLTT
+289 LTAYLET
-296 MTDNVTTSISIDYS
+296 MADNVTKSISIDYS

-322 GGYASGYAS
+322 GGYASGYKS
-331 LKEMFEKLHKIIVK
+331 LQEMFEKLNKIIVK

-359 MCNIVGQNVV
+359 MCNIIGQNVV

-416 SHEQLTKIMK
+416 SREQLTKIMK

-437 NVAGAK
+437 NVQAAK
-443 DRRSDFDIVNPCV
+443 ERRADFAIVNPCV

-469 VRIADCVDEDVT
+469 ARIADCVDEDVT

-554 VPTYDDSYID
+554 VSTYDDSYID

-665 VSRMLNTLG
+665 VSHMLNTLG

-715 YTKQLMDLGLQTYR
+715 YTKQLMDLGLHTYR

-766 HTGIFNGIMTAQCA
+766 HTGIFNGVMTAQCA
-780 EILLPAKA
+780 EILLPNKA

-813 EACKLSARACY
+813 EACRLSARACY

-833 DGWSEIHHRDR
+833 DGWSEIHRRDR

-910 CSAGVHYNHSPY
+910 CSAGVHYNHAPY

-989 QKFYVDHNTSITVTV
+989 QKYYVDHNTSITVTV
-1004 KDDEWDDVV
+1004 KDDEWDAVV

>member
-1 MTRCNMQVIKRDG
+1 MQVIKRDG
-14 TRQEYLGSKIEKAV
+14 TTEEYLGQKIERAV
-28 EKAMFATYMVM
+28 EKAMFATYLVM

-48 QVSLHVWDVIKD
+48 QVSLYVWDIIKD
-60 LKRDVSISELEKI
+60 TKEPISIKQLENI
-73 IYRKLN
+73 IFRKLT
-79 DDGYSDA
+79 DDGYTDA
-86 AINYIEYKTKR
+86 AVNYIEYKTKR
-97 DIARS
+97 DMERS

-118 EEMDEL
+118 DCMDEL
-124 SKFVY
+124 AKFVY

-235 ADIAKLPKFDTTKKL
+235 EDIAKLPQFDTTKKL

-262 LEHTKVSN
+262 LEHTKLSN

-310 YIRPQGAPLKTF
+310 YIRPQGVPLKTF

-331 LKEMFEKLHKIIVK
+331 LKEMFEKLHKIITK
-345 ESTDGKLRPLNVAD
+345 ESTNGKLRPLNVAD

-416 SHEQLTKIMK
+416 SKEGLRKLMM
-426 SIKETAEPGFI
+426 SIKETGEPGFI
-437 NVAGAK
+437 NVASAK
-443 DRRSDFDIVNPCV
+443 KRREDFDICNPCV
-456 TPDTQILTKEYGY
+456 TGTTEILTKEYGY
-469 VRIADCVDEDVT
+469 IQIKDVVDEDVT

-486 DWSVV
+486 DWSPV

-496 GYDQPMLRITL
+496 GYDQPMMRVQF

-515 TDYHKFVLQG
+515 TNYHKFVMQDGSRIEAREL
-525 DNRVKACD
+525 CI
-533 LTVGDKLEKW
+533 GDKLERW
-543 DFPVIPQQETI
+543 EFPVVEADERAMGIYYAED
-554 VPTYDDSYID
+554 YD

-569 FYAGDGVTNKPLIWL
+569 YYAGDGIQNKPLIYL
-584 YGDKRKLAKI
+584 YGEKRKLVDVFSNSSRCTISKGL
-594 FEDNNCVITEGED
+594 E
-607 RDTVKLPKQYSKK
+607 RDTVLLPKQLSKY
-620 LVPDVGDT
+620 LVPDVGDAVYH
-628 PSDRLRYLAGLLDSD
+628 RLRYLAGLLDST
-643 GCVNSEDGAL
+643 GCVHFSEGSV
-653 AISSVDKDFLMR
+653 AISSIDKEFLIKI
-665 VSRMLNTLG
+665 SRLLNTLG
-674 CHSTISKMHDAGFK
+674 CHASIHLMHEGGYRKVPVEGGPD
-688 DMPANDGTGT
+688 DNQV
-698 TKEYYCQTCY
+698 YYCQPTY
-708 RLTISAW
+708 KLIISAW
-715 YTKQLMDLGLQTYR
+715 YVRRLINLGLSTHYIH
-729 LELTA
+729 LDA
-734 NPNRNASRFITVTNI
+734 YPNSNDSQAIYITSI
-749 ERIRNCPTV
+749 EYIRNCPTV
-758 YCFTEPKN
+758 YCFTENKN
-766 HTGIFNGIMTAQCA
+766 HTGIFNGVMTGQCA
-780 EILLPAKA
+780 EILLPSKA

-833 DGWSEIHHRDR
+833 EGWSDIHHRDR

-859 TLSKS
+859 NLTKEE
-864 DQEALLM
+864 QEALLV
-871 LMKMWVNDAANEYA
+871 LMKMWINDAANEYA
-885 DENHRPRPVLY
+885 DENHRPHPVLY
-896 TTVQPDGTGGLISG
+896 TTVQPDGTGGLISS
-910 CSAGVHYNHSPY
+910 CSAGVHYNHAPY

-952 QGDDGN
+952 QGDNGN

-989 QKFYVDHNTSITVTV
+989 QTCYVDHNTSITVTV
-1004 KDDEWDDVV
+1004 KDNEWDDVI
-1013 DWLDNNWKYVVGISF
+1013 DWLDKNWDCVVGISF

>member
-1 MTRCNMQVIKRDG
+1 MRCNMQVIKRDG

-48 QVSLHVWDVIKD
+48 QVSLHVWDVVKD
-60 LKRDVSISELEKI
+60 LKCDVSIGELEKI

-107 QEFLDKYPDYP
+107 KAFLDKYPDYP

-124 SKFVY
+124 AKFVY
-129 IRTYSRWLPDK
+129 IRTYSRWLPEE

-196 KTPLAAYNCSGITM
+196 KTPLAAYNCSGIVM
-210 DSIHAFHELFY
+210 DSIRSFHELFY

-235 ADIAKLPKFDTTKKL
+235 EDIAKLPQFDTSKKL

-257 PKGTT
+257 PQGTL

-289 LTAYLTT
+289 LTAYLNTMADNTT
-296 MTDNVTTSISIDYS
+296 KSISVDYS

-322 GGYASGYAS
+322 GGYASGYKS
-331 LKEMFEKLHKIIVK
+331 LQEMFEKLNKIIVK
-345 ESTDGKLRPLNVAD
+345 ESTNGKLRPLNVAD

-416 SHEQLTKIMK
+416 SREQLTKIMK

-437 NVAGAK
+437 NVQAAK
-443 DRRSDFDIVNPCV
+443 ERRADFAIVNPC
-456 TPDTQILTKEYGY
+456 
-469 VRIADCVDEDVT
+469 
-481 VWNGY
+481 
-486 DWSVV
+486 
-491 TPRVT
+491 
-496 GYDQPMLRITL
+496 
-507 SNGNELEC
+507 
-515 TDYHKFVLQG
+515 
-525 DNRVKACD
+525 
-533 LTVGDKLEKW
+533 
-543 DFPVIPQQETI
+543 
-554 VPTYDDSYID
+554 
-564 PYIHG
+564 
-569 FYAGDGVTNKPLIWL
+569 
-584 YGDKRKLAKI
+584 
-594 FEDNNCVITEGED
+594 
-607 RDTVKLPKQYSKK
+607 
-620 LVPDVGDT
+620 
-628 PSDRLRYLAGLLDSD
+628 
-643 GCVNSEDGAL
+643 
-653 AISSVDKDFLMR
+653 
-665 VSRMLNTLG
+665 
-674 CHSTISKMHDAGFK
+674 
-688 DMPANDGTGT
+688 
-698 TKEYYCQTCY
+698 
-708 RLTISAW
+708 
-715 YTKQLMDLGLQTYR
+715 
-729 LELTA
+729 
-734 NPNRNASRFITVTNI
+734 
-749 ERIRNCPTV
+749 
-758 YCFTEPKN
+758 
-766 HTGIFNGIMTAQCA
+766 A
-780 EILLPAKA
+780 EIMLPNKA

-813 EACKLSARACY
+813 EACRLSARACY

-922 YFRRVRIS
+922 YYRRVRIS

-989 QKFYVDHNTSITVTV
+989 QKYYVDHNTSITVTV
-1004 KDDEWDDVV
+1004 KDDEWDAVV

>member
-1 MTRCNMQVIKRDG
+1 MEVIKRNG
-14 TRQEYLGSKIEKAV
+14 TKESYNCSKIEKAV
-28 EKAMFATYMVM
+28 EKAMFATYKYM
-39 EPTMLAEPF
+39 EPVMLSEPF
-48 QVSLHVWDVIKD
+48 TVSLYVWDVIKD
-60 LKRDVSISELEKI
+60 VKEPVSIKQLENI
-73 IYRKLN
+73 IFRKLT

-86 AINYIEYKTKR
+86 AVNYIEYKTKR
-97 DIARS
+97 DIERS

-107 QEFLDKYPDYP
+107 QDFLDKYPDYP
-118 EEMDEL
+118 DCMDEL
-124 SKFVY
+124 AKFVY

-160 LPTADGEPEALFDNM
+160 LPTEDGEPEKLFDNM

-188 MGGTEALE
+188 MGGTEALD
-196 KTPLAAYNCSGITM
+196 KTPLAAYNCSGIVI
-210 DSIHAFHELFY
+210 DNINAFHELFY

-235 ADIAKLPKFDTTKKL
+235 EDVAKLPQFDTAKKL

-257 PKGTT
+257 PQGTT
-262 LEHTKVSN
+262 LERTKVSN
-270 YGHSVII
+270 YGNSVII

-289 LTAYLTT
+289 LTAYLNTMADNTT
-296 MTDNVTTSISIDYS
+296 KSISIDYS
-310 YIRPQGAPLKTF
+310 YIRPKGAPLKTF
-322 GGYASGYAS
+322 GGYASGYTS
-331 LKEMFEKLHKIIVK
+331 LKEMFEKLHKIITK

-377 ELILFSPD
+377 ELILFGPD

-403 YMSNNSMYLEEKP
+403 YMSNNSMYLEDKP
-416 SHEQLTKIMK
+416 SREELAKIMK
-426 SIKETAEPGFI
+426 SVKETAEPGFI
-437 NVAGAK
+437 NVKAAK
-443 DRRSDFDIVNPCV
+443 ERRADFDIVNPCV
-456 TPDTQILTKEYGY
+456 SGDTKILTKEYGY
-469 VRIADCVDEDVT
+469 IEIEDVVDTDVT

-486 DWSVV
+486 EWSVT

-496 GYDQPMLRITL
+496 GYNQPMFKIKF
-507 SNGNELEC
+507 SNGSELKC
-515 TDYHKFVLQG
+515 TDYHTFVLKN
-525 DNRVKACD
+525 DERVKAKQ
-533 LTVGDKLEKW
+533 LNAGDKLAKW
-543 DFPVIPQQETI
+543 DFPVIKQQENI
-554 VPTYDDSYID
+554 LPVYNEYDK
-564 PYIHG
+564 PYVHG
-569 FYAGDGVTNKPLIWL
+569 FYTGDGVTNQPIIWL
-584 YGDKRKLAKI
+584 YGDKRNLGDI
-594 FEDNNCVITEGED
+594 FSDFGCEVRAGNE
-607 RDTVKLPKQYSKK
+607 RDTVKTPKVLSKK
-620 LVPDVGDT
+620 IVPDVGD
-628 PSDRLRYLAGLLDSD
+628 SIEHRLEYLAGLLDSD
-643 GCVNSEDGAL
+643 GCINSPDGSV
-653 AISSVDKDFLMR
+653 AITSIDKDFLIR
-665 VSRMLNTLG
+665 VSQMLNTLG
-674 CHSTISKMHDAGFK
+674 CHTYISLMCDGGPKM
-688 DMPANDGTGT
+688 MPANDGTGLY
-698 TKEYYCQTCY
+698 KEYTCQPCY

-715 YTKQLMDLGLQTYR
+715 YVQHLLKLGLHTFR
-729 LELTA
+729 LNLQCK
-734 NPNRNASRFITVTNI
+734 PNRNASRFITVTDI
-749 ERIRNCPTV
+749 ERIDNCPTV
-758 YCFTEPKN
+758 YCFTEQKN
-766 HTGIFNGIMTAQCA
+766 HTGIFNGVMTGQCA
-780 EILLPAKA
+780 EILLPSKA

-801 DERGNVMIPQLK
+801 DERGNVMVAQLK

-833 DGWSEIHHRDR
+833 EGWSEIHHRDR

-850 TGWQDAVAG
+850 TGWQDAVADNITKLEQG
-859 TLSKS
+859 V
-864 DQEALLM
+864 LLT
-871 LMKMWVNDAANEYA
+871 LMKTWIKDAANEYA
-885 DENHRPRPVLY
+885 DENNRPRPVLY

-952 QGDDGN
+952 QDDNGN
-958 TKVITFPCKSKSTI
+958 TKVITFPCKSNSRI

-989 QKFYVDHNTSITVTV
+989 QTHYVDHNTSITVTV
-1004 KDDEWDDVV
+1004 RDDEWDAVT
-1013 DWLDNNWKYVVGISF
+1013 DWLDKNWDCVVGISF

-1037 LMPYEECTK
+1037 LMPYEECTEK
-1046 EQYLELKSKMAPLD
+1046 QYLELKSKMAPFD
-1060 PELVNK
+1060 QELVNK